1 MKEIITFPNIETL
14 LNDLPPKEMTFP
26 GSSSIYFYN
35 ILPLIITLGH
45 IWFYQPYYKFL
56 EGDDSVHSS
65 ILHITTRV
73 VFQKSRCVS
82 SHLKP
87 FHGYIQQVKTRSN
100 PHSQLPTYFM
110 GLGEK

>member
-1 MKEIITFPNIETL
+1 MKEIITFPQIETL

-45 IWFYQPYYKFL
+45 IWFHQPYYKFL

-65 ILHITTRV
+65 ILHIITRV

-87 FHGYIQQVKTRSN
+87 SMAIYDK
-100 PHSQLPTYFM
+100 
-110 GLGEK
+110 